1 MNCFMK
7 SPSKI
12 DCSPHSQTYIF
23 PGFPQKYNRASNSS
37 HPLSFSRLAMAPT
50 PLLSKGSTSSL
61 ARRWRKLKK
70 RCSSFSSGDTL
81 SGGGL
86 VRSKSVTSNDLED
99 DDAAAAASSKV
110 NHIRQR
116 IDAWNANRSA
126 LHFQHASE

>member
-1 MNCFMK
+1 
-7 SPSKI
+7 
-12 DCSPHSQTYIF
+12 
-23 PGFPQKYNRASNSS
+23 
-37 HPLSFSRLAMAPT
+37 MAPT

-116 IDAWNANRSA
+116 IDAWNANRSDP
-126 LHFQHASE
+126 HF

>member
-1 MNCFMK
+1 
-7 SPSKI
+7 
-12 DCSPHSQTYIF
+12 
-23 PGFPQKYNRASNSS
+23 
-37 HPLSFSRLAMAPT
+37 MAPT

-86 VRSKSVTSNDLED
+86 VRSKSVTSNDLD
-99 DDAAAAASSKV
+99 DDDGAATASANSKV

-116 IDAWNANRSA
+116 IDAWNANR
-126 LHFQHASE
+126 

>member
-7 SPSKI
+7 SPSII
-12 DCSPHSQTYIF
+12 DCFPDIF
-23 PGFPQKYNRASNSS
+23 
-37 HPLSFSRLAMAPT
+37 LSKIQSRIHLIPILFLLEFRLAMAPT

-99 DDAAAAASSKV
+99 DDAAASSKV

-126 LHFQHASE
+126 LHSQYPSISTLE

>member
-1 MNCFMK
+1 
-7 SPSKI
+7 
-12 DCSPHSQTYIF
+12 
-23 PGFPQKYNRASNSS
+23 
-37 HPLSFSRLAMAPT
+37 MAPT
-50 PLLSKGSTSSL
+50 PLLSKGNTSSL

-86 VRSKSVTSNDLED
+86 VRSKSVTSNDLD
-99 DDAAAAASSKV
+99 DDDVTAAASKV

-126 LHFQHASE
+126 QKVCT

>member
-7 SPSKI
+7 SPSII
-12 DCSPHSQTYIF
+12 DCFPDIF
-23 PGFPQKYNRASNSS
+23 
-37 HPLSFSRLAMAPT
+37 LSKIQSRIHLIPILFLSEFRLAMAPT

-126 LHFQHASE
+126 LHSQYPSISALE